1 MTPESAT
8 ALVEAAA
15 ATIAIARLL
24 SLQLAGIFPALLSF
38 LSVIAVSAAAGS
50 FLSPASRSYFWLYTV
65 QTPIYCILAILAA
78 RELFAVVFR
87 KYPGI
92 RTAGRMAIY
101 WCAGFASVVS
111 VAFALA
117 HWGPATFFTHLVYIE
132 LARRSIVL
140 SVALFILFILYSL
153 SRYPLELGRNIRVS
167 SALFSIL
174 FLGQAAQL
182 LIDSFSSNLYS
193 RLVDVADVIFGA
205 ACTLVWA
212 ALLRSEPA
220 PAPVV
225 IKYSSEQ
232 EEQLLH
238 QLDSLN
244 RLLTRA
250 ARQ

>member
-1 MTPESAT
+1 
-8 ALVEAAA
+8 
-15 ATIAIARLL
+15 
-24 SLQLAGIFPALLSF
+24 
-38 LSVIAVSAAAGS
+38 
-50 FLSPASRSYFWLYTV
+50 
-65 QTPIYCILAILAA
+65 
-78 RELFAVVFR
+78 
-87 KYPGI
+87 
-92 RTAGRMAIY
+92 
-101 WCAGFASVVS
+101 VVS
-111 VAFALA
+111 IAFALA
-117 HWGPATFFTHLVYIE
+117 HWGPGTFFTHLVYIE

-153 SRYPLELGRNIRVS
+153 SRYPLKLGRNICVS

-193 RLVDVADVIFGA
+193 RLIDVADVIFGA

-220 PAPVV
+220 PSPVV
-225 IKYSSEQ
+225 VKYSTGQ

>member
-8 ALVEAAA
+8 AFIEAAA
-15 ATIAIARLL
+15 AAIAIARLL

-38 LSVIAVSAAAGS
+38 LSVIAISAAAGS
-50 FLSPASRSYFWLYTV
+50 LLSPASRAYFWLYIA
-65 QTPIYCILAILAA
+65 QTPVYCILAIFSA
-78 RELFAVVFR
+78 RELFAVVF
-87 KYPGI
+87 KEYEGI
-92 RTAGRMAIY
+92 RSAGRTAIY
-101 WCAGFASVVS
+101 WCVGFACFVSVV
-111 VAFALA
+111 FALI

-153 SRYPLELGRNIRVS
+153 SRYPLELRRNTRVS

-182 LIDSFSSNLYS
+182 VIDSFSSNLYS
-193 RLVDVADVIFGA
+193 RTVDVVDVIFGA

-220 PAPVV
+220 SAPVKV
-225 IKYSSEQ
+225 RFSSEQ
-232 EEQLLH
+232 EAQLLQ

>member
-1 MTPESAT
+1 MTAESAT
-8 ALVEAAA
+8 ALIEAASA
-15 ATIAIARLL
+15 AIAVARLL
-24 SLQLAGIFPALLSF
+24 SLQLAGIFPALLCF

-50 FLSPASRSYFWLYTV
+50 FLSPASRGYFWLYAA
-65 QTPIYCILAILAA
+65 QTPVYCILAVVAA
-78 RELFAVVFR
+78 RELFAVVFK

-101 WCAGFASVVS
+101 SCAGFAAFVSVV
-111 VAFALA
+111 FALL
-117 HWGPATFFTHLVYIE
+117 HQGPATFFTHLVYIE
-132 LARRSIVL
+132 LARRSIIL
-140 SVALFILFILYSL
+140 SVALFILFILFSL
-153 SRYPLELGRNIRVS
+153 SRYPLKLGRNIRVS

-193 RLVDVADVIFGA
+193 RQIDMADVIFGA
-205 ACTLVWA
+205 VCTLVWA

-220 PAPVV
+220 PAPVIV
-225 IKYSSEQ
+225 KFSPAQ

-244 RLLTRA
+244 RLLSRA
-250 ARQ
+250 GRQ